1 MKKLTFIEKNDAL
14 VMLHDVQFF
23 DTDCELLAKVS
34 PQSKLQNEIA
44 KANGF
49 IHSSLQSKILME
61 LLDCVTIAEIQE
73 ARGLLKPKVEKP
85 KAEKP
90 KVETHKVEKPKAEK
104 PKAKKGKAEEV
115 PDEDPAPEAEDPA
128 EKKKDPEA

>member
-23 DTDCELLAKVS
+23 DADCILLAKVS

-44 KANGF
+44 KANDF

-61 LLDCVTIAEIQE
+61 LLDCVTIEEIQE
-73 ARGLLKPKVEKP
+73 ARGVLKT
-85 KAEKP
+85 KAKE
-90 KVETHKVEKPKAEK
+90 PKAEK
-104 PKAKKGKAEEV
+104 PKAETPKAEKMKSEKPKAKKEKAEEV
-115 PDEDPAPEAEDPA
+115 PDQEPSPEAEDPA
-128 EKKKDPEA
+128 EKKKDTKA